1 MTYIKRIRHIQSI
14 RRCYKWCRKKEIFES
29 FASYSDIWEAEWT
42 EQSCNRLQFYII
54 CSTVE
59 FGVGDV
65 TRLSENTHTHTH
77 WESTDEVI
85 LGASYSCAHREESTV
100 AVLCLSPPR
109 VTSPLSLS
117 ALQPCL
123 HRCCLPS
130 RASKCEN
137 TFSLHGNTIGRF
149 KDKLCKVSLGLG
161 LKVVLTMHITGG
173 GWQ

>member
-14 RRCYKWCRKKEIFES
+14 RRCYKWCRRKKYLSHLPHILIFGRQNGQSSPATGFSSTPFVAPSNLES
-29 FASYSDIWEAEWT
+29 EMSPGF
-42 EQSCNRLQFYII
+42 QK
-54 CSTVE
+54 
-59 FGVGDV
+59 
-65 TRLSENTHTHTH
+65 THTHTH

-149 KDKLCKVSLGLG
+149 KDKLYKVSLGLG